1 MGNEEEQILMIW
13 QVLNQRKYS
22 VQVCQSYL
30 ESHVRQKDFQP
41 IVLTSM
47 DFKSINVDFMVDKI
61 QTFMDLEIELIEEVI
76 ISQVIQMR
84 RRLKALQV

>member
-1 MGNEEEQILMIW
+1 MIW
-13 QVLNQRKYS
+13 QVLNLKRYS

-30 ESHVRQKDFQP
+30 ESHVRLKDFQP

-47 DFKSINVDFMVDKI
+47 DFRSINVDFMVDKI
-61 QTFMDLEIELIEEVI
+61 QTSMALEIEQIEEAI
-76 ISQVIQMR
+76 TSQVIQMR

>member
-1 MGNEEEQILMIW
+1 MIW
-13 QVLNQRKYS
+13 LGLNLKRSS

-30 ESHVRQKDFQP
+30 ESHVRQKGFQP

-47 DFKSINVDFMVDKI
+47 DFRFINADFMVDKI
-61 QTFMDLEIELIEEVI
+61 QTSMDLGIEQIEEDI
-76 ISQVIQMR
+76 TSQVIQMR

>member
-1 MGNEEEQILMIW
+1 MIW
-13 QVLNQRKYS
+13 QVLNLKRSS

-30 ESHVRQKDFQP
+30 ESHVRQKDFLLT
-41 IVLTSM
+41 VLTSM

-61 QTFMDLEIELIEEVI
+61 QTSMDLGTEQIEEDI
-76 ISQVIQMR
+76 TSQVIQMR